1 MVALQAG
8 SPPDAAVAFESM
20 VQEYA
25 RAGAVVDLEDYL
37 SAGASPL
44 TRESRADLF
53 PAFLDGGRL
62 DAFGRRLLAF
72 PFARS
77 LAVQYYNEDLLGAAG
92 HSGTATLSVEE
103 FRRQVAAATRRDSTR
118 ADDRLRPP
126 RPRGRL
132 LHRRLHPG
140 QRGRAADP

>member
-1 MVALQAG
+1 MVH
-8 SPPDAAVAFESM
+8 
-20 VQEYA
+20 EYA

-37 SAGASPL
+37 NAGPPPL

-53 PAFLDGGRL
+53 PAYLDGGRL

-92 HSGTATLSVEE
+92 HSGTATLSFEE
-103 FRRQVAAATRRDSTR
+103 FRRQVARRPAGTAAGGPST
-118 ADDRLRPP
+118 ATTSAWTPP
-126 RPRGRL
+126 S
-132 LHRRLHPG
+132 
-140 QRGRAADP
+140 

>member
-8 SPPDAAVAFESM
+8 SPRTPPSPS
-20 VQEYA
+20 
-25 RAGAVVDLEDYL
+25 RAWCTSTPGRGWWTWRTTSTPGL
-37 SAGASPL
+37 PL

-53 PAFLDGGRL
+53 PAYLDGGRL

-92 HSGTATLSVEE
+92 HSGTATLSFEE
-103 FRRQVAAATRRDSTR
+103 FRRQVARRPAGTAAGGPST
-118 ADDRLRPP
+118 ATTSAWTPP
-126 RPRGRL
+126 I
-132 LHRRLHPG
+132 
-140 QRGRAADP
+140 